1 MVSDDKSAC
10 EDDAIEMT
18 SADDLGGTVSDGITP
33 TKPSPSSLPPPPPSS
48 SQKKKRFKKVHAKQS
63 EEQQD
68 KFLAKLMSR
77 HDELSEERKSFDVE
91 KPVPKTP
98 HEQTVAQ
105 FLSYLSTQLVH
116 VKPQFWFEFTMGT
129 QNLVHPLIMKGNN
142 LPPPPPPPQPPH
154 AGAAAPRPHMDPF
167 NPPQQTSHY
176 RGAPNYTPLQTTSYN
191 SAYGQ

>member
-10 EDDAIEMT
+10 EDDAIKMT
-18 SADDLGGTVSDGITP
+18 SADDLGGTVPDGITP
-33 TKPSPSSLPPPPPSS
+33 TKPSPSSLPSPPTSL
-48 SQKKKRFKKVHAKQS
+48 SQKKKKFKKVHAKQS

-91 KPVPKTP
+91 KPVLKTP

-105 FLSYLSTQLVH
+105 FWSYLSTQLVH

-129 QNLVHPLIMKGNN
+129 QNLVHQLIMKGNN
-142 LPPPPPPPQPPH
+142 RPPPPPPPQPPH
-154 AGAAAPRPHMDPF
+154 AGAAAPCPHMDIWSLPWCSKLH
-167 NPPQQTSHY
+167 TT
-176 RGAPNYTPLQTTSYN
+176 PNYLI
-191 SAYGQ
+191 